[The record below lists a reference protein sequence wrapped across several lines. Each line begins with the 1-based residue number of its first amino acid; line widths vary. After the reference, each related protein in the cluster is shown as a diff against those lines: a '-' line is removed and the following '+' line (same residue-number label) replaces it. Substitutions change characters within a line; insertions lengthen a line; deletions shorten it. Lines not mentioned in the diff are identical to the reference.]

1 MQLGD
6 PITAIS
12 SSVYSAV
19 YKDLSE
25 FTYETWDYSA
35 KWDKKSPRPTKIAT
49 RRPIN
54 YEVEVFAMFAQTWG
68 STALGFG
75 VMGGASMTPAYTTI
89 VKFREE
95 YCVYF
100 AGQFAYKVIRPNN
113 LFFEDIKNQRMK
125 DVKNA
130 NSYSN

>member
-6 PITAIS
+6 PITALAASI
-12 SSVYSAV
+12 YSAV

-25 FTYETWDYSA
+25 FNYETWDYDV
-35 KWDKKSPRPTKIAT
+35 KWDKKSPRPTKLAT
-49 RRPIN
+49 RRPMS

-75 VMGGASMTPAYTTI
+75 GIGGASMTPAYTI
-89 VKFREE
+89 IIEFRGE

-100 AGQFAYKVIRPNN
+100 AGRFAYKVTRPNN

-130 NSYSN
+130 SSYSN